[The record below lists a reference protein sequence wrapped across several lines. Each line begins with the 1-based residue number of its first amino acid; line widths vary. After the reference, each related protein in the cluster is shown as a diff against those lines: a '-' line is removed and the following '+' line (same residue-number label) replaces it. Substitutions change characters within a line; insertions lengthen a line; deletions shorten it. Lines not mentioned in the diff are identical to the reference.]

1 MEMSAIA
8 AKNVAN
14 MAYHDW
20 MDVFYKTKIFEP
32 EEKIKVDNISNFE
45 RAHDD
50 EL

>member
-14 MAYHDW
+14 MAYSDW
-20 MDVFYKTKIFEP
+20 QYILKNKKT
-32 EEKIKVDNISNFE
+32 EETNNIKVEDVDKFNKGHKN
-45 RAHDD
+45 